1 MTKSQLLQIDL
12 GSLDILDEREKRVI
26 QERIGPPVKSL
37 EEVAKRFGLS
47 RERVR
52 QIENSADEKLKH
64 SSN

>member
-26 QERIGPPVKSL
+26 QERIGPPVRSL